1 MPRAALKLGLIGG
14 TFNPIHL
21 GHLRA
26 AAEIAEMMAL
36 DRVLFLPAATPPHKS
51 PKPLADV
58 AHRLAM
64 IRLAVAGRP
73 NFFVS
78 DLEARRRGPSYT
90 VDSLKELRQSPGSD
104 LDLYFIVGEEAFLE
118 IPAWKDARRLFDLTH
133 FVVTDRPRHDLE
145 AIRLILEAKIE
156 AGYRYDAGL
165 DAFICPG
172 KKTVFCRRITHLD
185 ICSTDIRSRLARG
198 ASVRYL
204 VPEAVDR
211 YIEANG
217 LYREV

>member
-1 MPRAALKLGLIGG
+1 MPRAAFKLGLIGG

-26 AAEIAEMMAL
+26 AEEIAETMAL
-36 DRVLFLPAATPPHKS
+36 DRVLFLPAAAPPHKS
-51 PKPLADV
+51 AKPLADV

-64 IRLAVAGRP
+64 TRLAVAGRP

-78 DLEARRRGPSYT
+78 DMEARRQGPSYT
-90 VDSLKELRQSPGSD
+90 VDSLRELRQSHGPG

-118 IPAWKDARRLFDLTH
+118 ISTWKDARRLFDLTH
-133 FVVTDRPRHDLE
+133 FVVTDRPRHDLK
-145 AIRLILEAKIE
+145 AIQLMLESKIE
-156 AGYRYDAGL
+156 AAYRYDAGL
-165 DAFICPG
+165 NAFECSG
-172 KKTVFCRRITHLD
+172 KKAVFCRRITRLD

-204 VPEAVDR
+204 VPEEVNR
-211 YIEANG
+211 YIAANG